1 MTPQP
6 SRRAP
11 QGPLRVLRDDEPAPD
26 VPIEPAQLVEIY
38 RTMLLARILDDR
50 LIRLQRQGRI
60 SFHIGSHGEE
70 AAIVGSAAAM
80 QPGDWIWPCYREFAA
95 ALFRGL
101 PLQAYLDNMFGNVD
115 DPSKGRQMPDHW
127 TGRQWNVGS
136 VSSPVGTQIAQ
147 APGMAWAA
155 KLRGEDVAVLVY
167 FGEGATSEGD
177 FHVGLNFAGVF
188 KAPCIFFCR
197 NNGWAISV
205 PASRQT
211 ASESIAIKATAY
223 GIAGVQVDGN
233 DVLAVHRA
241 VREARERCSRGEGA
255 TLIEALT
262 YRLGP
267 HSTSDDPRGYRKEE
281 EVQAW
286 RVADPL
292 PRFRRY
298 LEGRGLWSTA
308 DEARAT
314 DQIEAEIR
322 ASVEAAERK
331 DPPPLESLFDDVY
344 ARRPWHLEEQYR
356 EALRL
361 RRARQEG

>member
-1 MTPQP
+1 M
-6 SRRAP
+6 
-11 QGPLRVLRDDEPAPD
+11 
-26 VPIEPAQLVEIY
+26 Y
-38 RTMLLARILDDR
+38 RTMLLARNLDDR

-60 SFHIGSHGEE
+60 SFHIGSLGEE

-80 QPGDWIWPCYREFAA
+80 LPADWIWPCYREFAA
-95 ALFRGL
+95 ALYRGM
-101 PLQAYLDNMFGNVD
+101 PLEAYLDNMFGNAD
-115 DPSKGRQMPDHW
+115 DPSRGRQMPDHW
-127 TGRQWNVGS
+127 TGRAWNVGS

-155 KLRGEDVAVLVY
+155 KRRGDDVAVLVY

-211 ASESIAIKATAY
+211 ASKSIAVKATAY
-223 GIAGVQVDGN
+223 GVAGVQVDGN

-241 VREARERCSRGEGA
+241 VREARERCRRGEGA

-281 EVQAW
+281 EVEPW
-286 RVADPL
+286 RAADPL

-298 LEGRGLWSTA
+298 LEQRGLWSDA
-308 DEARAT
+308 DEERVTAE
-314 DQIEAEIR
+314 IESEIR
-322 ASVEAAERK
+322 AAIEVAERK
-331 DPPPLESLFDDVY
+331 GPPPLESLFDDVY

-361 RRARQEG
+361 REEG